1 MTSDNPTMMLYFTVT
16 RLMRRRFLR
25 KTKPST
31 RKAVI
36 KRKALSVSGC
46 ISRRQIAVRQF
57 EIPQKLV
64 VSSSIR
70 SALR

>member
-1 MTSDNPTMMLYFTVT
+1 MTSDNPTRMLYFTVT
-16 RLMRRRFLR
+16 RLTRRKFLR

-36 KRKALSVSGC
+36 KRKALSVNGC
-46 ISRRQIAVRQF
+46 ISCRQIAVRQF

-64 VSSSIR
+64 ASSSIR